1 MYFGRA
7 SEDSRKNFGYQCS
20 ELSHALLQWTDVS
33 IQSRMERQNTIRT
46 LMRDVIVAIF
56 SSEVIK
62 YPRALFRTV
71 FVIVNNIYCVPT
83 YLIWMFLLLPLKK
96 VHESYYYKIEGVL
109 FHWLLANVTM
119 WSYTAGYD
127 SKRGGEGL
135 FVHGVGFGKGQGKS
149 ETESTEF

>member
-1 MYFGRA
+1 MP
-7 SEDSRKNFGYQCS
+7 SCS
-20 ELSHALLQWTDVS
+20 GL
-33 IQSRMERQNTIRT
+33 I
-46 LMRDVIVAIF
+46 
-56 SSEVIK
+56 SEVIK

-96 VHESYYYKIEGVL
+96 IHESYYYKIEGVL

-127 SKRGGEGL
+127 MVEMGDDITPALDERTL
-135 FVHGVGFGKGQGKS
+135 VIANHQ
-149 ETESTEF
+149 

>member
-1 MYFGRA
+1 
-7 SEDSRKNFGYQCS
+7 
-20 ELSHALLQWTDVS
+20 
-33 IQSRMERQNTIRT
+33 
-46 LMRDVIVAIF
+46 MRHIAVF

-96 VHESYYYKIEGVL
+96 IHESYYYKIEGIL

-119 WSYTAGYD
+119 WSYMAGYD
-127 SKRGGEGL
+127 RKAIRTLLKVKRFKFSPFL
-135 FVHGVGFGKGQGKS
+135 
-149 ETESTEF
+149 